1 LNFFLSSST
10 VERAAVNGVIVVR
23 FHAGEPLPGSPSGRG
38 LLSYK
43 QKQWSSILHPG
54 TSFCGQVVNLSADWQ
69 SAQKEKRVDNPLQ
82 DAILP
87 HNLRAGKVAQALSPA
102 NQLQRRA
109 RQNRSG

>member
-1 LNFFLSSST
+1 M
-10 VERAAVNGVIVVR
+10 VR

-54 TSFCGQVVNLSADWQ
+54 T
-69 SAQKEKRVDNPLQ
+69 KEKRVGNPLQ

-87 HNLRAGKVAQALSPA
+87 HCAPVADGEANGLQSRDWVFESPPEC
-102 NQLQRRA
+102 QVQKRA
-109 RQNRSG
+109 RGRVDSGSGF